1 MSSARAR
8 ILPTTRELE
17 MQLMRV
23 GKELARRRRE
33 GEGRPAGDGDQ
44 SEESGFDVG
53 SGRQHEQ
60 LAMMYSKP
68 DV

>member
-33 GEGRPAGDGDQ
+33 GEGRPAGDGEGDDGEGISRRSQ
-44 SEESGFDVG
+44 GLTWGLVVSTSN
-53 SGRQHEQ
+53 
-60 LAMMYSKP
+60 
-68 DV
+68 